1 MHKYFNFTKIYEA
14 EQVGEP
20 LTPEEMGT
28 PGNSSN
34 SEPVEK
40 LEDFTV
46 LAKEN
51 ILEITLTKEDI
62 ESLKGGKSISK
73 EKPEA
78 QWKNIDNETEVKD
91 VELVIINT
99 SNENTKNDPTA
110 IVFDLDDTNVKD
122 ILEGIELG
130 RVEQG
135 LKAIGQNGAVLPITV
150 RFIKSVDLD
159 TSAKE
164 TVIPATPAQIESGA
178 VTPEATIGE
187 LPNESV
193 GIMSFDQFVNEGK
206 KKWIADVVKDMKKGA
221 LKKELGGGKVT
232 KAKIAEEEAELK
244 KKDKDK
250 KKPGLQLNPKD
261 AKSHKRNI
269 LALNLLKAQKG
280 KK

>member
-20 LTPEEMGT
+20 LAPEEMGT
-28 PGNSSN
+28 PGNSAK

-135 LKAIGQNGAVLPITV
+135 LKAISQNGAVLPITV
-150 RFIKSVDLD
+150 RFIKSVELD

-164 TVIPATPAQIESGA
+164 TVIPATPEQIESGA
-178 VTPEATIGE
+178 VTPEATAGE
-187 LPNESV
+187 LPNESI

-232 KAKIAEEEAELK
+232 KAKIAEKEAELK